1 MFIST
6 HVRSKL
12 ANKKWC
18 INIPRWRSKA
28 RTSNTERRRH
38 KEVMKAKSRAN
49 EFSRCRG
56 ESGKGSGWEGHP
68 ESRRN
73 FTSQRDK
80 SKKAS
85 ALLNERAQVVVYLV
99 AKTMPKMADQ
109 INSSLFSFVVRTNL
123 CRCMS
128 RVIIIFNSIQMYYAA
143 SLRQKWCVREISLKW
158 HSNPG
163 AKSLWWSLK
172 CATIVTLHNDF
183 AR

>member
-6 HVRSKL
+6 HIRSKL

-128 RVIIIFNSIQMYYAA
+128 RVILKLYLILYKCIMQPLCGKNDVFVRFRANGTAIPVQ
-143 SLRQKWCVREISLKW
+143 SLCDGR
-158 HSNPG
+158 
-163 AKSLWWSLK
+163 
-172 CATIVTLHNDF
+172 
-183 AR
+183 